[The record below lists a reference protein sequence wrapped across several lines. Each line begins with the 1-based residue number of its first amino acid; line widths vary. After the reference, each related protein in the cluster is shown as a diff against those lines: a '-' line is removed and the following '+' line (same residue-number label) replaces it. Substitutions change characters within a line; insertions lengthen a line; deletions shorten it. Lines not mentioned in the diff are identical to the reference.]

1 MRRCSTVGSMTRIW
15 RSRSEGRPDDGDGD
29 QGRWVSG
36 RMRLDSALAGAG
48 ATSDVETE
56 GGQGRAS
63 PFVITSQV
71 LQQPDWTPQV
81 VSSRQ
86 KSAVDTLRK
95 LWACCNRS
103 GVVPSAPYAT
113 AQVYS
118 VAEEKTSVL
127 SSAILASWI
136 S

>member
-1 MRRCSTVGSMTRIW
+1 
-15 RSRSEGRPDDGDGD
+15 
-29 QGRWVSG
+29 
-36 RMRLDSALAGAG
+36 MRLDAALAGAG

-81 VSSRQ
+81 VSARQ

-95 LWACCNRS
+95 LWACLR
-103 GVVPSAPYAT
+103 AMDRYAIT
-113 AQVYS
+113 CGSFRA
-118 VAEEKTSVL
+118 T
-127 SSAILASWI
+127 
-136 S
+136 